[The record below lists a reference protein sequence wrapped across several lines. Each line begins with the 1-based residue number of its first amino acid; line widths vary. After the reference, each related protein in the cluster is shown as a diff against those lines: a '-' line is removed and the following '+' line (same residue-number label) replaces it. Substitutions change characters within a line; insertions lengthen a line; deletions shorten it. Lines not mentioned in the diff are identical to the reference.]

1 MNVWEVCD
9 FYVQWLHAET
19 FWNRFHH
26 GQWIWET
33 RQFAK
38 IFFSWIIGL
47 QWFNWFQKWCGEK
60 NVVILVRQALWYGRK
75 IGFKDDGVW
84 REDSPHDCY
93 HVWKW
98 GLLNYILETSCV
110 DVNQACGLDGLMCCC
125 CGHCCFNWGFK
136 LLLDASA
143 PHFILA
149 VSLLYNSNCPYVILC
164 NRTCIWSG
172 YFISIIMHFGHAW

>member
-1 MNVWEVCD
+1 MRNKTVC
-9 FYVQWLHAET
+9 
-19 FWNRFHH
+19 
-26 GQWIWET
+26 ET

-38 IFFSWIIGL
+38 QVSSWAVNLRNKTVCKNLFNFSWIIGL